1 MLPARSEIR
10 QSTVRSLLEKVRKRN
25 YEKFLISLRLEKLR
39 MFSGVSIAFD
49 FPVVALVGP
58 NGGGKTTILGAC
70 GCVFSKSVQKK
81 SFQRSRF
88 GDDGVL
94 NWIVEYDI
102 IDRAKNKSG
111 SIRGTL
117 CYDGET
123 WKNNED
129 IGREVVFLGL
139 TRTLPLSE
147 NPNFHL
153 RGSLTRKETVHADIK
168 IHDRK
173 IEGDIADTIRKEGE
187 RVLGKSL
194 EHYMFYNIVATI
206 TKYRKL
212 KETNDNTSQSLGE
225 NVTQHKLYAHG
236 NKERVRSRGRRG
248 GTRDRYHKIG
258 SEDKITVIDG
268 RNYREKTYSIA
279 QTMFVGGNGKEKF
292 SELNFGAGESSVLR
306 IISEIE
312 SLNDGALVLIDE
324 IENGLHP
331 IAVIRFVEYL
341 IDVSARK
348 KIQVVFTTHSDYAIN
363 PLPGE
368 AIWACLDGRLQQG
381 RLSIEALRA
390 VSGRIDKRLAVFVE
404 DEFAIHWI
412 EAVLRERLSENFD
425 EIGVYFGG
433 KSKKAGGD
441 AGAVK
446 THLAHS
452 LNPAISFKSLCFI
465 DGDSEQSEDSS
476 KWVFRLPGGAP
487 EATVFDETLKNL
499 ENNVAFLTLACQ
511 RPLGRQAD
519 IEKAVRSVSHTNRDS
534 HLLFAQVGEKLGF
547 LPEAIVRG
555 AFLAVWIQ
563 EHPVEVDAIVS
574 PILAALKKQDD
585 I

>member
-1 MLPARSEIR
+1 MLSTRSEIR
-10 QSTVRSLLEKVRKRN
+10 QSTVRGLLEKVRKRN
-25 YEKFLISLRLEKLR
+25 YDKFLISLRLEKIR

-70 GCVFSKSVQKK
+70 GCVFSKSVQKRL
-81 SFQRSRF
+81 FQRSRF
-88 GDDGVL
+88 GDEGVL
-94 NWIVEYDI
+94 NWSVEYDV
-102 IDRAKNKSG
+102 IDRAKNKAG

-123 WKNNED
+123 WKNSED

-153 RGSLTRKETVHADIK
+153 RGSLTRKETVHADINIEAK
-168 IHDRK
+168 K

-194 EHYMFYNIVATI
+194 DSYMFYNITATI
-206 TKYRKL
+206 TKDRRL
-212 KETNDNTSQSLGE
+212 KKTNFNANLSLNET
-225 NVTQHKLYAHG
+225 VTQHKLYHHID
-236 NKERVRSRGRRG
+236 KKRSGRRG
-248 GTRDRYHKIG
+248 EKSDIKIRP
-258 SEDKITVIDG
+258 EDKITVIDG
-268 RNYREKTYSIA
+268 QEYIKRTHSIA
-279 QTMFVGGNGKEKF
+279 QTMFVGGNGEKKF
-292 SELNFGAGESSVLR
+292 SELNFGSGESSVLR

-312 SLNDGALVLIDE
+312 SINDGALILIDE

-331 IAVIRFVEYL
+331 LAVRRFVEYL

-348 KIQVVFTTHSDYAIN
+348 RVQVVFTTHSDYAID

-381 RLSIEALRA
+381 KLSIEALRA
-390 VSGRIDKRLAVFVE
+390 VSGRIDKRLAIFVE
-404 DEFAIHWI
+404 DEFATHWI

-425 EIGVYFGG
+425 EIGVYIGG
-433 KSKKAGGD
+433 KDKKAGGD
-441 AGAVK
+441 ASAVK
-446 THLAHS
+446 THLAHGS
-452 LNPAISFKSLCFI
+452 NPAISFKSLCFI
-465 DGDSEQSEDSS
+465 DGDSEQLEDSS
-476 KWVFRLPGGAP
+476 RGVFRLPGAAP
-487 EATVFDETLKNL
+487 EATIFDETLKNL

-519 IEKAVRSVSHTNRDS
+519 VEKAVRSVSHTNRDP

-547 LPEAIVRG
+547 LPAAIVRG
-555 AFLAVWIQ
+555 AFLAVWI
-563 EHPVEVDAIVS
+563 S
-574 PILAALKKQDD
+574 GTSCGS
-585 I
+585 